1 MISSEMPELIG
12 MSNRIMVMAGGRVKG
27 EFEDTASVTQQE
39 IMDLAF
45 GGE

>member
-1 MISSEMPELIG
+1 MPELIG

-27 EFEDTASVTQQE
+27 EFEDIENVSQQA

-45 GGE
+45 GGK